1 MTTYAVTGVTGK
13 FGSVAV
19 KVLAGLVPASNI
31 IALARNVEKAQASVP
46 AGVTVRQGDYTDV
59 EGLKQALTGVD
70 KLLFISSVPGGEVSR
85 QTQHQNVIDA
95 ANAAGVSY
103 IAYTS
108 YSHADTAKSPLSEDH
123 KYTEKALKESG
134 LAYSFLRNNWY
145 LENDA
150 GVIQGAF
157 KGQPFT
163 YAAGEGKVGWAP
175 EAAYAEAAA
184 RVLATADPKAI
195 YEFGGPAITYAQ
207 LAEQVKAVSDQSF
220 DVASV
225 SEADYQKG
233 LETAGLDATTAAI
246 ITSMQTLIHNGDLAQ
261 SDDTLATVLGRP
273 VTPIQTALK
282 ALKAN

>member
-19 KVLAGLVPASNI
+19 KVLAGLVPANNI

-70 KLLFISSVPGGEVSR
+70 KLLFISSIPGSEVPR

-95 ANAAGVSY
+95 AKEAGVGY

-108 YSHADTAKSPLSEDH
+108 YPHADTAKSPLSEDH
-123 KYTEKALKESG
+123 NYTEKALQDSG
-134 LAYSFLRNNWY
+134 LAYTLLRNNWY

-150 GVIQGAF
+150 TVIQGAF

-175 EAAYAEAAA
+175 EADYAEAAA
-184 RVLATADPKAI
+184 RVLATDEPKAI
-195 YEFGGPAITYAQ
+195 YEFGGPALTYAE
-207 LAEQVKAVSDQSF
+207 LAEQVKVVADRSF
-220 DVASV
+220 DVMSL

-233 LETAGLDATTAAI
+233 LEATGLDAPTAAI
-246 ITSMQTLIHNGDLAQ
+246 ITSMQTLIHSGDLAQ

-273 VTPIQTALK
+273 VTPIQTALA